1 MSETIT
7 KAELI
12 ELLKDLDDNAKI
24 KFYVMDYEYDNE
36 DPYDCGSGEFLS
48 IQKSPAVT
56 YINIGIHK

>member
-36 DPYDCGSGEFLS
+36 NPYDCGSGEF
-48 IQKSPAVT
+48 
-56 YINIGIHK
+56 